1 MGFRR
6 TLTVLLAVLSPSQAL
21 PAGSC
26 TECHP
31 VHYEVVGSCAVCH
44 RGDPRSRRP
53 EIAHRDLISGRYSH
67 FAVPGSPLVARGQKL
82 LEQAGCRRCHVS
94 GGRGNGLATDLDRL
108 LPGARP
114 AETLA
119 SIQQPALFMPR
130 FAFPEAT
137 AVEVVNALYANSAKA
152 PKRTG
157 ETPLVVHFEKAA
169 PKENAFEKRCGGCH
183 RMLTRTLGGLGVGT
197 VGPNLSGLFGE
208 FYPGVFKEG
217 ERWAPA
223 NLKRWVAN
231 PRETRRLA
239 IMPPLALADQEWER
253 VLATFEVEVAAPGRP
268 TSGVR

>member
-1 MGFRR
+1 MGLRR
-6 TLTVLLAVLSPSQAL
+6 ALIALLALWSPGQAL

-31 VHYEVVGSCAVCH
+31 VHHEASGTCANCH
-44 RGDPRSRRP
+44 RGDPRSRRK
-53 EIAHRDLISGRYSH
+53 EIAHRDLIAARFAH
-67 FAVPGSPLVARGQKL
+67 FALPDSPVVARGQKR

-108 LPGARP
+108 LPGAQP

-119 SIQQPALFMPR
+119 SIQRPALFMPR

-137 AVEVVNALYANSAKA
+137 AVEVVNALYASSARA
-152 PKRTG
+152 PGRTG
-157 ETPLVVHFEKAA
+157 ETPLVVHFDRAA

-183 RMLTRTLGGLGVGT
+183 RMLTRTLGGLGVGEA
-197 VGPNLSGLFGE
+197 GPNLSGLVSE
-208 FYPGVFKEG
+208 FYPGTVTEG
-217 ERWAPA
+217 VRWSPA

-239 IMPPLALADQEWER
+239 LMPPLALADAEWER
-253 VLATFEVEVAAPGRP
+253 VLANFEVEVAAPGRP
-268 TSGVR
+268 AAQAP